1 MALKED
7 LSYTCPSSGV
17 TFHLLPVPP
26 LNFDDFSIA
35 YDETYPPPNPPMME
49 INVAGKTLLQPD
61 NRDPYFVNEL
71 SRWASKKEA
80 AIRHFLFARGI
91 ADDPP
96 PDYAPNELLYT
107 GNLSKGKL
115 KALWVSD
122 QLHTADDIS
131 GLVEAINSIMSIT
144 DAGLDA
150 SKKNTTPAPAAFPSG
165 NGTSSLIPTP

>member
-1 MALKED
+1 MALTED
-7 LSYTCPSSGV
+7 LRYTCPNSGV

-35 YDETYPPPNPPMME
+35 YDETYPPPNPPMTE

-96 PDYAPNELLYT
+96 PDYAPNELLYN
-107 GNLSKGKL
+107 GNLPPAKR

-122 QLHTADDIS
+122 QLHTQADIT

-144 DAGLDA
+144 DAGLEA
-150 SKKNTTPAPAAFPSG
+150 AKKNTAQEQAESPSG
-165 NGTSSLIPTP
+165 NGTSNLILTR